1 MFDSLALVLIINKHT
16 PGKRNIIA
24 DRLSRF
30 QGDLSILSSY
40 ASAINLNHKHQILTI
55 FENSYYSDTASFSRS
70 FIKRY
75 KGCSQKNLR
84 SLHTTRF
91 MYNFHSSLT
100 HSIMQFYCYTFYTW
114 LLSSSIYS
122 SAPMF
127 QSLVIFTRSSTYRIL
142 LQQFL
147 LRKFYKSVTILHLV
161 NTQNYLLL
169 VTYWHTW

>member
-40 ASAINLNHKHQILTI
+40 ASAKSQPKTHILTI

-75 KGCSQKNLR
+75 KGCSQKNMR

-142 LQQFL
+142 L
-147 LRKFYKSVTILHLV
+147 
-161 NTQNYLLL
+161 
-169 VTYWHTW
+169 